1 MTDSTPFPPTP
12 EPVLALP
19 RCFPGTGWRQYYRA
33 LTLDQAVTLALV
45 SKLEGS
51 DPKALIEDVLTHRGL
66 EIPVS
71 AIDGLMAP
79 PVQS

>member
-1 MTDSTPFPPTP
+1 MTDETTTPAPA
-12 EPVLALP
+12 PVLALP
-19 RCFPGTGWRQYYRA
+19 RCFPGTSWRAYYRA

-51 DPKALIEDVLTHRGL
+51 DPKSMIEDVLTQRGL
-66 EIPVS
+66 EIPIS
-71 AIDGLMAP
+71 AIDGLITP

>member
-1 MTDSTPFPPTP
+1 MTDETTKT

-19 RCFPGTGWRQYYRA
+19 RCFPGTSWRAYYRA

-45 SKLEGS
+45 SKLENS
-51 DPKALIEDVLTHRGL
+51 DPKSLIEDVLTHRGI

-71 AIDGLMAP
+71 AIEGLTAP
-79 PVQS
+79 PVQA